1 MFMSSLVIIAV
12 ASFHFSV
19 SVSDHSLMWL
29 VIGSVVQHES
39 FITRSFFSLHGIAMP
54 KGLYFTAVVSFF
66 LSSFFQRLI
75 SQVTEQILTKL
86 GHIFTYDCY
95 LKNMVRTPPGIY
107 PNGLGAKKRF
117 VGPTLNFDRTYFC
130 YKTWCQQ
137 SERNLSIY
145 RDSPTSP
152 QI

>member
-1 MFMSSLVIIAV
+1 
-12 ASFHFSV
+12 
-19 SVSDHSLMWL
+19 
-29 VIGSVVQHES
+29 
-39 FITRSFFSLHGIAMP
+39 MP

-107 PNGLGAKKRF
+107 PNGLGAKNA
-117 VGPTLNFDRTYFC
+117 LWDR
-130 YKTWCQQ
+130 
-137 SERNLSIY
+137 L
-145 RDSPTSP
+145 
-152 QI
+152 